1 MPVSDVFPQSAGL
14 SPAVSASL
22 RDLVHALRLITG
34 VRLLGRADPELAV
47 RTHVIV
53 DAADLAAEPL
63 PEETGA
69 GLLVLTGDTPG
80 QLGALVDDLVARAP
94 GAILLREPGVPVP
107 DALLGGAV
115 VVVPRGPEWS
125 ALLAEAL
132 RVVGEPR
139 RHDAG
144 SSRFSRALA
153 EHTDL
158 FDVAQALGVA
168 TGTLISIEDERA
180 RVMAFSPYSDH
191 ADPIRRLAILG
202 REPPQWHVE
211 QLRAERVYDRL
222 RVPGNVVE
230 LPEAGDVR
238 RRLGIGMADPRTGV
252 YLGTIWA
259 QETDV
264 PFGPELEDHLVGASR
279 YAARLVSQARQI
291 HSVSTELVQRLLAP
305 EGPGP
310 GDDVPQLRVREPA
323 SFALIGLEAVDDDL
337 ASAWLVSSEAVAL
350 LSMRAVSLAEQAMV
364 APYAGRLYVLA
375 PGPADATRDVAWAER
390 TVAHL
395 QSQRHAGFRAAVS
408 SSVSAGSVRAARA
421 EIERVCAR
429 TAPSAARPV
438 VTLDSDRTTVLL
450 AECLEAL
457 PRPSLLDDERF
468 RALVAYDDRSNI
480 DLLETAR
487 VWLRFH
493 GEYGPAAQALTTHQN
508 TVRYRIGRL
517 ESVAGYDLADPD
529 DRLLLALQL
538 RLHDQQG

>member
-1 MPVSDVFPQSAGL
+1 MPVSDVFPKAGEPSATM
-14 SPAVSASL
+14 SATL
-22 RDLVHALRLITG
+22 RDLVHALRLITD
-34 VRLLGRADPELAV
+34 VRLLGAADPELAL
-47 RTHVIV
+47 RTHLLV
-53 DAADLAAEPL
+53 DAAALGAEPL
-63 PEETGA
+63 PEEVGA
-69 GLLVLTGDTPG
+69 GLLVLTGDAAGDLPA
-80 QLGALVDDLVARAP
+80 LAADLAARSPGALLVRDP
-94 GAILLREPGVPVP
+94 GTPVP
-107 DALLGGAV
+107 EVLLAGAV

-132 RVVGEPR
+132 RVVVEPR
-139 RHDAG
+139 RHDVG
-144 SSRFSRALA
+144 SARLNRALA

-158 FDVAQALGVA
+158 FDVAKALGVA

-180 RVMAFSPYSDH
+180 RVMAFSPYSDQ

-211 QLRAERVYDRL
+211 QLRSERVYDRL
-222 RVPGNVVE
+222 RVPGATVE
-230 LPEAGDVR
+230 LPEAGEVR
-238 RRLGIGMADPRTGV
+238 RRLGIGMADPTTGV

-264 PFGPELEDHLVGASR
+264 PFGPELEDHLIGAAR

-323 SFALIGLEAVDDDL
+323 SFTLIGIEAVDDDH
-337 ASAWLVSSEAVAL
+337 AAEWLLSSEAVAL
-350 LSMRAVSLAEQAMV
+350 LSMRAVSLTEQALV
-364 APYAGRLYVLA
+364 APYGARLYVLA
-375 PGPADATRDVAWAER
+375 PGPADPARDVNWAER

-395 QSQRHAGFRAAVS
+395 RAQRHAGFRAAVS
-408 SSVSAGSVRAARA
+408 SSASAGSVRAARA
-421 EIERVCAR
+421 EIERVCGR

-438 VTLDSDRTTVLL
+438 VTLDSDRTAVLL

-457 PRPSLLDDERF
+457 PRAALLDDERF
-468 RALVAYDDRSNI
+468 RTLVEYDGRSSI

-487 VWLRFH
+487 VWLRVH

-517 ESVAGYDLADPD
+517 ESLAGYDLADPD

-538 RLHDQQG
+538 RLHDQG

>member
-1 MPVSDVFPQSAGL
+1 MPVADVFPKAGEPSAT
-14 SPAVSASL
+14 VSATL
-22 RDLVHALRLITG
+22 RDLVHALRLITD
-34 VRLLGRADPELAV
+34 VRLLGQADPELAV
-47 RTHVIV
+47 RTHVIL
-53 DAADLAAEPL
+53 DAASLAADALPEEVGAGLVVLSGDAPGQLVGLADDLAA
-63 PEETGA
+63 
-69 GLLVLTGDTPG
+69 
-80 QLGALVDDLVARAP
+80 RSP
-94 GAILLREPGVPVP
+94 GAILLRDPGVPVP
-107 DALLGGAV
+107 EALLGCAV

-132 RVVGEPR
+132 RVVVEPR
-139 RHDAG
+139 RHDVG
-144 SSRFSRALA
+144 SSRLNRALA

-158 FDVAQALGVA
+158 FDVAKALGVA

-180 RVMAFSPYSDH
+180 RVMAFSPYSDQ

-211 QLRAERVYDRL
+211 QLRSERVYDRL
-222 RVPGNVVE
+222 RVPGTTVE
-230 LPEAGDVR
+230 LPESGEVR
-238 RRLGIGMADPRTGV
+238 RRLGIGMADPTTGV

-264 PFGPELEDHLVGASR
+264 PFGPELEDHLLGAAR

-323 SFALIGLEAVDDDL
+323 SFALIGIEAVDDD
-337 ASAWLVSSEAVAL
+337 SAAEWLLSSEAVAL
-350 LSMRAVSLAEQAMV
+350 LSMRAVSLAEQALV
-364 APYAGRLYVLA
+364 APYGARLYVLA
-375 PGPADATRDVAWAER
+375 PGPVDAARDVAWAER

-395 QSQRHAGFRAAVS
+395 RAQRHAAFRAAVS
-408 SSVSAGSVRAARA
+408 SSSSAGSVRAARA

-438 VTLDSDRTTVLL
+438 VTLEGDRTAVLL

-457 PRPSLLDDERF
+457 PRGTLLDDERF
-468 RALVAYDDRSNI
+468 RTLVEYDARSSI

-487 VWLRFH
+487 VWLRVH
-493 GEYGPAAQALTTHQN
+493 GEYGPAARALTTHQN

-517 ESVAGYDLADPD
+517 ESVAGYDLGDPD

-538 RLHDQQG
+538 RLHDQA

>member
-1 MPVSDVFPQSAGL
+1 MPVSDVFRVADEPSA
-14 SPAVSASL
+14 PVSATL
-22 RDLVHALRLITG
+22 RDLVHAMRLITD
-34 VRLLGRADPELAV
+34 VRLLGAADPELGL
-47 RTHVIV
+47 RTHLLV
-53 DAADLAAEPL
+53 DAAGLAAEPL
-63 PEETGA
+63 PEEIGA
-69 GLLVLTGDTPG
+69 GLVVLTGDAAG
-80 QLGALVDDLVARAP
+80 QLPDLAADLVARTP
-94 GAILLREPGVPVP
+94 GALLIRDPGGPVP
-107 DALLGGAV
+107 EMLLGGAV

-132 RVVGEPR
+132 RVVVEPR
-139 RHDAG
+139 RHDVG
-144 SSRFSRALA
+144 STRLNRALA

-158 FDVAQALGVA
+158 FDVAKALGVA

-180 RVMAFSPYSDH
+180 RVMAFSPYSDQ

-211 QLRAERVYDRL
+211 QLRSERVYDRL
-222 RVPGNVVE
+222 RVPGATVE
-230 LPEAGDVR
+230 LPEAGEVR
-238 RRLGIGMADPRTGV
+238 RRLGIGMADPTTGV

-264 PFGPELEDHLVGASR
+264 PFGPEMEDHLIGAAR

-305 EGPGP
+305 ERPGP

-323 SFALIGLEAVDDDL
+323 SFTLIGLEAVDDDH
-337 ASAWLVSSEAVAL
+337 AAEWLLSSEAVAL
-350 LSMRAVSLAEQAMV
+350 LSMRAVSLAEQTLV
-364 APYAGRLYVLA
+364 APYGSRLYVLA
-375 PGPADATRDVAWAER
+375 PGPPDPARDVVWAER
-390 TVAHL
+390 TVTHL
-395 QSQRHAGFRAAVS
+395 QTQRHAGFRAAVS
-408 SSVSAGSVRAARA
+408 SSASAGSVRAARA

-438 VTLDSDRTTVLL
+438 VTLDSDRTAVLL

-457 PRPSLLDDERF
+457 PRPALLDDERF
-468 RALVAYDDRSNI
+468 RTLVEYDGRSSI

-487 VWLRFH
+487 VWLRVH

-517 ESVAGYDLADPD
+517 ESLAGYNLADPD

-538 RLHDQQG
+538 RLYDRG

>member
-1 MPVSDVFPQSAGL
+1 MPVSDVFPKSGEPSATM
-14 SPAVSASL
+14 SATL
-22 RDLVHALRLITG
+22 RDLVHALRLITD
-34 VRLLGRADPELAV
+34 VRLLGAADPELAV
-47 RTHVIV
+47 RTHVIL
-53 DAADLAAEPL
+53 DAASLAAEAL
-63 PEETGA
+63 PEEVGA
-69 GLLVLTGDTPG
+69 GLVVLTGDAPG
-80 QLGALVDDLVARAP
+80 QLVALAGDLAARSP
-94 GAILLREPGVPVP
+94 GAILLRDPGVPVP
-107 DALLGGAV
+107 EVLLAGAV

-132 RVVGEPR
+132 RVVVEPR
-139 RHDAG
+139 RHDVG
-144 SSRFSRALA
+144 SARLNRALA

-158 FDVAQALGVA
+158 FDVAKALGVA

-180 RVMAFSPYSDH
+180 RVMAFSPYSDQ

-211 QLRAERVYDRL
+211 QLRSERVYDRL
-222 RVPGNVVE
+222 RVPGATVE
-230 LPEAGDVR
+230 LPEAGEVR
-238 RRLGIGMADPRTGV
+238 RRLGIGMADPTTGV

-264 PFGPELEDHLVGASR
+264 PFGPELEDHLVGAAR

-305 EGPGP
+305 EGPGS

-323 SFALIGLEAVDDDL
+323 SFALIGIEAVGDDR
-337 ASAWLVSSEAVAL
+337 AAEWLLSSEAVAL
-350 LSMRAVSLAEQAMV
+350 LSMRAVSLAEQALV
-364 APYAGRLYVLA
+364 APYGARLYVLA
-375 PGPADATRDVAWAER
+375 PGPADPARDVAWAER
-390 TVAHL
+390 TVTHL
-395 QSQRHAGFRAAVS
+395 QAQRHAGFRAAVS
-408 SSVSAGSVRAARA
+408 SSASAGSVRAARA

-438 VTLDSDRTTVLL
+438 VTLDSDRTAVLL

-457 PRPSLLDDERF
+457 PRAALLDDERF
-468 RALVAYDDRSNI
+468 RTLVEYDGRSSI

-487 VWLRFH
+487 VWLRVH
-493 GEYGPAAQALTTHQN
+493 GEFGPAAQALTTHQN

-517 ESVAGYDLADPD
+517 ESLAGYDLADPD

-538 RLHDQQG
+538 RLHDQS